1 MRALGINTVAEAT
14 AILTSLGRSGLPP
27 WCADEYKQDLSYIS
41 PSSLMLVPT
50 WHLLCRGITRE
61 VLNYALTTLLK
72 ADDGGVGQ
80 KHPFVFNAKA
90 RQRVRV
96 RISCMC

>member
-1 MRALGINTVAEAT
+1 M
-14 AILTSLGRSGLPP
+14 
-27 WCADEYKQDLSYIS
+27 
-41 PSSLMLVPT
+41 PT

-61 VLNYALTTLLK
+61 VLIYALTTLLK
-72 ADDGGVGQ
+72 ADNGGVGQ